1 MPDIDVKPDTLF
13 DPRIT
18 RRTAI
23 GATLGGVGVLV
34 IFAVGVLI
42 TGTDPAVIGAA
53 GLAAPFG
60 GAGFGAMMGAVLGA
74 LEVSE
79 EDS

>member
-1 MPDIDVKPDTLF
+1 MPDIDVQPETLF

-23 GATLGGVGVLV
+23 GATLGGFGVLA
-34 IFAVGVLI
+34 IFAVGVLV
-42 TGTDPAVIGAA
+42 TGADLAVIGAA

-60 GAGFGAMMGAVLGA
+60 GAGFGAMLGAVLGA
-74 LEVSE
+74 IEASE

>member
-1 MPDIDVKPDTLF
+1 MPDIDVQPDTLF

-23 GATLGGVGVLV
+23 GAVLGGVGVLM
-34 IFAVGVLI
+34 IFAIGVLI

-60 GAGFGAMMGAVLGA
+60 GAGFGAMMGGVLGA
-74 LEVSE
+74 IEVSE
-79 EDS
+79 ENH